1 MLSWINLLSLIMSLF
16 LFSYFYTLSLQPKKR
31 EKEKGEK
38 AWKQCAQF
46 RLIGGI
52 FEFIILINTILWIW
66 FPISMLDWTIHPNL
80 WVGIAI
86 CIAIAVPG
94 TIIMVKG
101 MIDAGSET
109 MSPSKATEMYGGIY
123 NYIRHPQSLGEF
135 PIFVAMGFFANSW
148 FLVLILTTFVVI
160 YVPIMIHYE
169 EKDLI
174 RRFGESYEKYQ
185 GETGA
190 LLPKIRK

>member
-1 MLSWINLLSLIMSLF
+1 MLEWLNLISLIISIF
-16 LFSYFYTLSLQPKKR
+16 LFCYFYTLSLQPKKR
-31 EKEKGEK
+31 EREKGEK

-46 RLIGGI
+46 RYIAGA
-52 FEFIILINTILWIW
+52 FEFIILINIILWVW
-66 FPISMLDWTIHPNL
+66 FPISILDWTIHPNY

-86 CIAIAVPG
+86 FIMIAVPG
-94 TIIMVKG
+94 TVIMVKG

-109 MSPSKATEMYGGIY
+109 MRPSVDTEIYGGIY

-135 PIFVAMGFFANSW
+135 PIFVALGFFVNSW
-148 FLVLILTTFVVI
+148 FLVLILTTFVII

-174 RRFGESYEKYQ
+174 KRFGESYEKYRKR
-185 GETGA
+185 TGA